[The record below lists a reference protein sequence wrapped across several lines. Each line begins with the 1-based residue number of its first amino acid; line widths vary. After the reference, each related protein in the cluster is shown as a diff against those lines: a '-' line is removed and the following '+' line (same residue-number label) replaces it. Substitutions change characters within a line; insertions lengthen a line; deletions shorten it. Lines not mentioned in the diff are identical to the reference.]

1 MKAGAALL
9 TVACGAVAVPSDTLR
24 QSGSDGQKGHGL
36 DLLANLCLSCVRER
50 PWPGSAGKLVL
61 ELRACLPLRAPW
73 TTKLAPAGANSAA
86 GN

>member
-24 QSGSDGQKGHGL
+24 QSGSDGQEDHGL
-36 DLLANLCLSCVRER
+36 DLLANL
-50 PWPGSAGKLVL
+50 LVL

-73 TTKLAPAGANSAA
+73 TTKLAPVGANSAA

>member
-24 QSGSDGQKGHGL
+24 QSGSDGQEDHGL
-36 DLLANLCLSCVRER
+36 DLLANL
-50 PWPGSAGKLVL
+50 LVL

-73 TTKLAPAGANSAA
+73 TAKLALAGANSAA
-86 GN
+86 RN

>member
-1 MKAGAALL
+1 MKAGVALL

-24 QSGSDGQKGHGL
+24 QSGSDGQEDHGL
-36 DLLANLCLSCVRER
+36 DLLANL
-50 PWPGSAGKLVL
+50 LVL